1 MTKLLV
7 LQSISDPE
15 LKEVE
20 KFIGDEIHPIRC
32 HLQFQSC
39 EDFKKWEFICDAIY
53 LRQHF
58 LEDLPIDPMDI
69 SDVVDI
75 PVIFAELVYNKD
87 DQYVRYMDFETYEDG
102 YRTNCSFQAT
112 TYKIPISSN

>member
-7 LQSISDPE
+7 FQSISDSE

-20 KFIGDEIHPIRC
+20 KFIDDEIQPIRC
-32 HLQFQSC
+32 HLQFQKC
-39 EDFKKWEFICDAIY
+39 KDFKRWESIGDVIY

-58 LEDLPIDPMDI
+58 LEDLPIDPVDV
-69 SDVVDI
+69 SEVVDI

-102 YRTNCSFQAT
+102 YRTKCSYQT
-112 TYKIPISSN
+112 TTHKISI